1 MAHKSR
7 KKHIQHTQQ
16 HQVALDPEHSNS
28 KAHPPG
34 TKATSAALGAGG
46 SRKVR
51 LTSRSKEAAKAAMKD
66 RAGAVA
72 DRAKAAG
79 TLAGRNDRRGVDAD
93 KRGAKHEGGLARRIA
108 KATKKI
114 TAKPQQALTR
124 AKARVRSLL
133 GRDKV
138 AG

>member
-16 HQVALDPEHSNS
+16 HQVALDPGHS

-72 DRAKAAG
+72 KRAKAAG
-79 TLAGRNDRRGVDAD
+79 TLASRNGGRGADAD
-93 KRGAKHEGGLARRIA
+93 KPSSEKGGLAGRIA

-133 GRDKV
+133 GR
-138 AG
+138 G